1 MCGNPESRRNGF
13 GPWCQGHGDEASSY
27 KAVTFGGAVISK
39 AGTMTGG
46 VTNEDSN
53 RAGRW
58 DDKKVL
64 DMRDKKEKIEA
75 ERANLD
81 KDQGVA
87 GCQSV
92 GGIEELRNNYNF
104 LTIVPTIPKVTWT
117 LRVDSSMK
125 RKCC

>member
-1 MCGNPESRRNGF
+1 
-13 GPWCQGHGDEASSY
+13 
-27 KAVTFGGAVISK
+27 
-39 AGTMTGG
+39 MTGG

-87 GCQSV
+87 GRQSV